1 MTGNHPS
8 VKKGIEWLI
17 YQENSV
23 KLQKNLLDNIRFIIN
38 EARSEVF
45 RQTNTIILKMYW
57 EIGQLIVEGEQ
68 KGESRAAYGKN
79 VLKNLASQLTLEF
92 GKGFEYT
99 NLTNMR
105 NFYLAFPKFDAVRQ
119 KIMTGNS

>member
-1 MTGNHPS
+1 M
-8 VKKGIEWLI
+8 
-17 YQENSV
+17 
-23 KLQKNLLDNIRFIIN
+23 
-38 EARSEVF
+38 
-45 RQTNTIILKMYW
+45 LKMYW

-68 KGESRAAYGKN
+68 KGETRAAYGKN
-79 VLKNLASQLTLEF
+79 VLKNLASQLTLGF

-119 KIMTGNS
+119 ELSWTHYRIFAS